1 MTYKIVDENGEIQG
15 EFKTAEKFL
24 PQLLERLTSI
34 TTLDAVARYT
44 DPQIT
49 LLDQLQLLANQSKD
63 YPEYCAANAAAMCK
77 IADTLII

>member
-1 MTYKIVDENGEIQG
+1 MIYKIVDENGEIQG

-49 LLDQLQLLANQSKD
+49 LLDQLQLLAKQSKEF
-63 YPEYCAANAAAMCK
+63 PEYCAANTDAMCK
-77 IADTLII
+77 LADTLII

>member
-49 LLDQLQLLANQSKD
+49 LLDQLQVLAIQSKD
-63 YPEYCAANAAAMCK
+63 YPEFCAANSAAMCT
-77 IADTLII
+77 IEATLEN